1 MVSVCTPLWHASYE
15 LAPWVLW
22 GSAVCVSGLSGLAR
36 ALLIVRLLT
45 MNDDGGKSVDSSH
58 IAPGTHTNAYKR
70 ITNCNISLQPTAH
83 YDWLFHATHQKHKL
97 PVRYILLISVQRSAK
112 LSVSTLAAIINNQ
125 AFTLYSLC
133 MPRMQYARLPW
144 QALVIRC
151 GPTEW

>member
-58 IAPGTHTNAYKR
+58 IAWYTYKCIQTYYELQHQLATN
-70 ITNCNISLQPTAH
+70 
-83 YDWLFHATHQKHKL
+83 
-97 PVRYILLISVQRSAK
+97 
-112 LSVSTLAAIINNQ
+112 STL
-125 AFTLYSLC
+125 
-133 MPRMQYARLPW
+133 
-144 QALVIRC
+144 
-151 GPTEW
+151 